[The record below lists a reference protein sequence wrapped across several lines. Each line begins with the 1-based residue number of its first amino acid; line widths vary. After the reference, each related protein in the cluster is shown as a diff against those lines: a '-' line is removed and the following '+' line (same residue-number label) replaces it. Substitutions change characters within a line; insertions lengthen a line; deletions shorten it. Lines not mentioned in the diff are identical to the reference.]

1 MNRRRFLTS
10 SALALPATA
19 LLPGCTP
26 PDGEAGVGM
35 GGTGGFSVGRSTG
48 RVDGF
53 GSVIVAGQ
61 RIDDRDARAELVLD
75 PLAPTEL
82 PITDIRLGME
92 VTVAQHDGQRTLIR
106 AEPIVRGIVD
116 QVWIDRGNLL
126 RIGGQWVKVNA
137 SPAQPT
143 YLDGFRR
150 WDDLLRLNMMEVY
163 GQRGADGLIY
173 PSYVGTRLKS
183 SPVRVVGVLERFD
196 NSNTGP
202 GTFDIGQMTIW
213 YRSARLAPGLT
224 LRVGG
229 RYAVYG
235 WPLPAP
241 WGGDSGI
248 WMRAET
254 IGPADF
260 DAPADEP
267 VALAGVIESLRDAGT
282 PVINGVA
289 IDVTTAA
296 ITGGTRADL
305 RPDAMVRVRGTARGG
320 RLVAEAVEIQ
330 RRDAIAVFQMQA
342 EVTDYVGP
350 QSFLLRNAAVDAQ
363 AARFENLTAANL
375 GNAVRVKTAG
385 TLRDFTLAASTVAAG
400 EVAAGAESSF
410 VGAITAV
417 DAGTRSFRL
426 LGLAQLFALAAGTR
440 FVDGS
445 AAQVVEGARV
455 TLIATAPA
463 GGTPA
468 WTVRELRFGGDDA
481 APVLAGVAGT
491 VVAGSSFVLNG
502 IALRV
507 DAGTRY
513 LGPTNSAADLV
524 NGRSVRV
531 VARRVGTDLLA
542 TEVDA
547 RSSSAARVR
556 GQVSD
561 LITEADLRIGGQR
574 VDASAAT
581 FVPAGARATFGA
593 GQYAE
598 AEGTMRDGVLRAT
611 TVYRL

>member
-1 MNRRRFLTS
+1 MNRRRFLRS
-10 SALALPATA
+10 SALALPATV

-26 PDGEAGVGM
+26 PDEEAGVGM
-35 GGTGGFSVGRSTG
+35 GGTGGFSVGRTTG

-61 RIDDRDARAELVLD
+61 RIDDRNARAELVLD
-75 PLAPTEL
+75 PLTPTEL
-82 PITDIRLGME
+82 PITDVRLGME
-92 VTVAQHDGQRTLIR
+92 VTVTQRDGQSTLIR

-173 PSYVGTRLKS
+173 PSYIGTRLKS

-213 YRSARLAPGLT
+213 YLNARRAPGLT

-267 VALAGVIESLRDAGT
+267 VTLAGVIEALRGDGT
-282 PVINGVA
+282 LQVNGVA
-289 IDVTTAA
+289 IDVTAAA

-305 RPDAMVRVRGTARGG
+305 RVDALVRVRGSARGG
-320 RLVAEAVEIQ
+320 RLVADAIELQ
-330 RRDAIAVFQMQA
+330 RRDVIAVFQMQA

-350 QSFLLRNAAVDAQ
+350 QAFLLRNAAVDAQ

-400 EVAAGAESSF
+400 DVAAGAESGF
-410 VGAITAV
+410 VGALTAI

-426 LGLAQLFALAAGTR
+426 AGLAQLFALAAGTR

-445 AAQVVEGARV
+445 AAQLVEGARV
-455 TLIATAPA
+455 SLIAAAAVA
-463 GGTPA
+463 GAPA
-468 WTVRELRFGGDDA
+468 WTVREVRFSADDA
-481 APVLAGVAGT
+481 APVLGGIAGT
-491 VVAGSSFVLNG
+491 VVAGTSFVLNG
-502 IALRV
+502 VTVRV
-507 DAGTRY
+507 DAATRY
-513 LGPTNSAADLV
+513 LGATGSAADLV

-531 VARRVGTDLLA
+531 VTRRAGTELVA
-542 TEVDA
+542 VEIDA
-547 RSSSAARVR
+547 RTSTAVRVR

-561 LITEADLRIGGQR
+561 LFTESDLRIGGQR
-574 VDASAAT
+574 VDASGAA
-581 FVPAGARATFGA
+581 FLPAGARATFGA

-611 TVYRL
+611 TVTRL